1 MKLLYRGKTK
11 DVYKQDSGQIVLY
24 FKDDV
29 TGEDGVF
36 DPGADTVGLSIPGAG
51 RANLLMTRFFFE
63 KLHHYNIPTHYM
75 ASDLK
80 QQTMTIKQ
88 ATMFGQGLEVICR
101 YRAVGSFLRRYG
113 AYCKKGEPLN
123 ALVEMTLKDDKRGDP
138 VIAKDTLIALN
149 ILTSDEY
156 EKIKRLTKKISNIVR
171 DELNKKGLEL
181 YDIKLEF
188 GRDQEGNIMLIDEIS
203 GGNMR
208 VYKNGANISIKE
220 LETIFNRDVLASY

>member
-1 MKLLYRGKTK
+1 ISFIKIYDT
-11 DVYKQDSGQIVLY
+11 YKNKG
-24 FKDDV
+24 
-29 TGEDGVF
+29 
-36 DPGADTVGLSIPGAG
+36 DTI
-51 RANLLMTRFFFE
+51 
-63 KLHHYNIPTHYM
+63 
-75 ASDLK
+75 
-80 QQTMTIKQ
+80 
-88 ATMFGQGLEVICR
+88 
-101 YRAVGSFLRRYG
+101 
-113 AYCKKGEPLN
+113 N
-123 ALVEMTLKDDKRGDP
+123 ALVEMKLKNDKRGDP
-138 VIAKDTLIALN
+138 VNAKDTLIALN

-220 LETIFNRDVLASY
+220 LETIFKRDVLASY